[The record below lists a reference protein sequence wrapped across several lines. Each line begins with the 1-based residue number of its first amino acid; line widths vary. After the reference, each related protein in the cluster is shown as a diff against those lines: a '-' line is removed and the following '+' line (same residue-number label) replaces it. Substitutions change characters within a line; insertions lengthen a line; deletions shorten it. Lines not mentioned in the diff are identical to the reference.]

1 MSDVG
6 ERLYG
11 FVWDYFCDWYLEL
24 SKGSANT
31 TVLVHALRT
40 MLRLLHPYCPFVT
53 EELWEQVKPEGAER
67 LIKEVWPSSDP
78 KLQDKKASDQLQVV
92 LQVVIDVITA
102 IRKIRADHGI
112 APDKKISVMIHS
124 VKWVELLESQEA
136 HIRRLARVESLTFSP
151 HQKHTNTASAI
162 LADIEIHVPLADML
176 DREKER
182 EKLVKEQNNLRR
194 LQETLS
200 SRLADS
206 HFLERAPMDI
216 VVGEKKRLTEVEER
230 QKKIAKIL
238 RNL

>member
-1 MSDVG
+1 
-6 ERLYG
+6 
-11 FVWDYFCDWYLEL
+11 WYLEL

-53 EELWEQVKPEGAER
+53 EELWSFVRSKDVGMLLTQE
-67 LIKEVWPSSDP
+67 WPIVDVGLKDP
-78 KLQDKKASDQLQVV
+78 QAFTQ